1 DEARAEPVLR
11 DQAGEAAVGDGPD
24 ADPRPECLPGED
36 FRRNAGPA
44 TGHDL
49 GAGLGNAERALQEVL
64 RIGTKLVADRLA
76 RHARRV
82 ETGIGA
88 RPNNDLLPA
97 DPLAEV
103 RIAVV
108 EPRRLAAPKRL
119 ALIDDLEPGR
129 VQAGLARRKSKRVAQ

>member
-1 DEARAEPVLR
+1 DQRQEDEAGAESVLR

-24 ADPRPECLPGED
+24 ADARPERFPGED
-36 FRRNAGPA
+36 VWRNAGTA
-44 TGHDL
+44 TEHHL

-88 RPNNDLLPA
+88 RPNDDLLPA

-108 EPRRLAAPKRL
+108 EPRWLVAPKRL
-119 ALIDDLEPGR
+119 ALIHDLEPG
-129 VQAGLARRKSKRVAQ
+129 G